1 MVNKEKKINDSLEK
15 QKKEDKEEEEMEEVK
30 NSTAEEEE
38 EEEDEELKDE
48 TGENGD
54 EEEEE
59 EITEFTDMGIDDRI
73 IMAILQLGWA
83 EPTPIQETAIPLI
96 LEGRDVLAKARTGS
110 GKTGAYAV
118 PLLHKILSIKKLKSS
133 KQSTNALILTPSR
146 ELCSQAYKNLQ
157 ELTVY
162 CQREVTFVDLSS
174 AQMTQQAQ
182 KQLLSTKPDIIV
194 STPTKILNHLKD
206 QASSID
212 LKSSLELIVIDEADL
227 LLSFGYEEEMKA
239 LIK

>member
-1 MVNKEKKINDSLEK
+1 MVKKEKKINDSLEK

-38 EEEDEELKDE
+38 EEDEELKDS

-73 IMAILQLGWA
+73 LMAILQLGWA

-110 GKTGAYAV
+110 GKTGAYAI

-146 ELCSQAYKNLQ
+146 ELCSQAYKNLK